1 MIKDEKQDSTIDASE
16 LVDDWSRDKE
26 WVDGYTRDFPTLDTL
41 ADGVAVRGAKGAPQV
56 GDVTLMNAVR
66 QIPRNSVR
74 QMPVFSATV
83 NGTKMS
89 RAAYLSGFFL
99 RDKVFNQDTFDK
111 GVLST
116 IQVGAESALTRGFQ
130 TFIAHLGNDY
140 TSTMKWV
147 HYNDFAVERGIFDF
161 ADSSY
166 YFIRTRVTP
175 GKLKRLIKTAK
186 ANPQTTWNVEAL
198 EELLMNGP
206 NSSGYDFSQSPVRN
220 QQGESAFDNNYDFI
234 TRYGVGPYYS
244 IDVFSPNCS
253 KVLRSTKS
261 RSKFGYPR
269 MQALVI
275 DAAQL
280 SPFGVSRARLASP
293 AANYA
298 NIYLQST
305 AKMQLINADPPIMQ
319 KGTFTTPIRLKRGA
333 LWKTAD
339 PNADVVVKELGN
351 STLTQFRNVLDF
363 VDGQI
368 LSVMG
373 VGKAQN
379 ARSSSAYIN
388 SEAVKADS
396 NERDLAVQQV
406 TAILENTIRQY
417 GLVALDLFVSE
428 QEGIGEVVVDDE
440 CKNAIN
446 DLDMKNFV
454 PTPELPTYVPTIGD
468 DNVFK
473 VDWEAFYANI
483 KSWTVNIDL
492 SIGKQEMQD
501 KTRADLQD
509 AVTVAS
515 QTTDPNDPQG
525 IARKRQLENKLF
537 ETIVPDMRMDTPAPV
552 EPQVGAPGESSL

>member
-1 MIKDEKQDSTIDASE
+1 MKKQDKYEGKNSAHEYIEEWT
-16 LVDDWSRDKE
+16 RDKE
-26 WVDGYTRDFPTLDTL
+26 WVDGYTRDFQTLDTL
-41 ADGVAVRGAKGAPQV
+41 ADGVAVRGAKNAPQV
-56 GDVTLMNAVR
+56 GDVTLLNAVR

-89 RAAYLSGFFL
+89 RSAYLCSFFL

-111 GVLST
+111 GILST

-130 TFIAHLGNDY
+130 TFLAHLGSDY

-147 HYNDFAVERGIFDF
+147 HYNDFAIERGVFDF
-161 ADSSY
+161 ADSSTY
-166 YFIRTRVTP
+166 KIRTRVTP
-175 GKLKRLIKTAK
+175 GKLKKLIKSAE
-186 ANPQTTWNVEAL
+186 ANPETTWNVKAL
-198 EELLMNGP
+198 KELLENGP
-206 NSSGYDFSQSPVRN
+206 NSSAYDFDQSPVRETE
-220 QQGESAFDNNYDFI
+220 GSSALDNNFDLI
-234 TRYGVGPYYS
+234 TCYGVGPFYD
-244 IDVFSPNCS
+244 IIVVSPGCD
-253 KVLRSTKS
+253 KVLRATKS

-269 MQALVI
+269 LQALII
-275 DAAQL
+275 DSAQL

-293 AANYA
+293 MANYA

-305 AKMQLINADPPIMQ
+305 AKMQLMNADPPVLQ
-319 KGTFTTPIRLKRGA
+319 KGQFTTPIRLKRGA
-333 LWKTAD
+333 LWKTID
-339 PNADVVVKELGN
+339 PNADVQIKEMAN

-363 VDGQI
+363 ADAQI

-373 VGKAQN
+373 VGKAQAVN
-379 ARSSSAYIN
+379 SGSAYVN
-388 SEAVKADS
+388 SDAVQA
-396 NERDLAVQQV
+396 NNAERDLSVQQV
-406 TAILENTIRQY
+406 TSILENMIRQY

-428 QEGIGEVVVDDE
+428 QEGIGEIVVDDE

-454 PTPELPTYVPTIGD
+454 PTPELPQYVPTIGD

-473 VDWEAFYANI
+473 VDWKAFYDNI
-483 KSWTVNIDL
+483 KTWTVNIDL
-492 SIGKQEMQD
+492 SIGKQEMEA

-525 IARKRQLENKLF
+525 IARKRQLEDKLF
-537 ETIVPDMRMDTPAPV
+537 ETIVPDMRMDNPAPM
-552 EPQVGAPGESSL
+552 EQPMVGQNESIV